1 MHKRDFN
8 KFLMGAG
15 AMGMLELNLGIT
27 RAHGQTRGG
36 TLNSIVQPE
45 PPILNLAI
53 SQLTPTQM
61 VAGKI
66 FLSLLTYDV
75 NLKPLP
81 SLAKSWTISP
91 DGKTYTF
98 NLERNVKWHDGKPL
112 TSEDVLYTVKDF
124 LPITHPRAKA
134 LFGRCESITA
144 PDAFTVVF
152 KLQQPFAPFIGAFD
166 ISNLPVMPKHVYA
179 GTDVTKN
186 PANLAPIGSG
196 PFKLKEWVRGSH
208 IHLVRNEAYFKPGL
222 PHLDAII
229 YRVVPDG
236 ASRALALENGTV
248 QLTQWT
254 DLELFDAQRLG
265 KKSNLAVTTKGYE
278 YFAPIMWLEI
288 NNRTAPL
295 NDKRFRQAVMHAIDR
310 NFIKDKI
317 LYGFGKVA
325 TGPVNSKTKFYEPNV
340 RKYDYSIDKAKAL
353 LDEMGL
359 KPDDKGVRARVKLP
373 VSPYGEM
380 VQRTCEYIR
389 QSLAKVGIAVT
400 LESTDPGS
408 YTQRIS
414 NWDYDMNLSWLYQ
427 FGDPALG
434 VTRNYVTSN
443 IRKILFTNTVGYSNP
458 EVDRI
463 AEEAAVE
470 IDEAK
475 RGALYSQMQ
484 KLIVEDVPIAWLVE
498 MEFPTIYDKRIENLV
513 TTAIGIHES
522 FDTVSFKA

>member
-1 MHKRDFN
+1 MKKREFN
-8 KFLMGAG
+8 KFLFAAS
-15 AMGMLELNLGIT
+15 AMGLVEIPLGIT
-27 RAHGQTRGG
+27 SAHGQTRGG
-36 TLNSIVQPE
+36 TLNAIIQPE
-45 PPILNLAI
+45 PPILNLAV
-53 SQLTPTQM
+53 SQLTPTQT
-61 VAGKI
+61 VSGKI
-66 FLSLLTYDV
+66 FLSLLTYDAD
-75 NLKPLP
+75 LKPLP

-98 NLERNVKWHDGKPL
+98 NLEPNVKWHDGKPL
-112 TSEDVLYTVKDF
+112 TSDDVLYTVMEF
-124 LPITHPRAKA
+124 LPITHSRAKA
-134 LFGRCESITA
+134 IFGRCESITA
-144 PDAFTVVF
+144 PDAHTVVF
-152 KLQQPFAPFIGAFD
+152 TLAEPFGPFIGAFD
-166 ISNLPVMPKHVYA
+166 ISNLPVMPKHIYA

-186 PANLAPIGSG
+186 PANLNPIGSG

-208 IHLVRNEAYFKPGL
+208 IHLVRNEDYFKPGL
-222 PHLDAII
+222 PYLDAII

-254 DLELFDAQRLG
+254 DLELFDAQKLS

-288 NNRTAPL
+288 NNRAAPFS
-295 NDKRFRQAVMHAIDR
+295 DKRFRQAVLHAIDR

-325 TGPVNSKTKFYEPNV
+325 TGPVNSRTKFYEPNV
-340 RKYDYSIDKAKAL
+340 RKYEFSIAKANAL

-359 KPDDKGVRARVKLP
+359 KPDARGVRVTARLP

-380 VQRTCEYIR
+380 VQRSCEYIR
-389 QSLAKVGIAVT
+389 QSLAKIGVAVV

-408 YTQRIS
+408 YAQRIS
-414 NWDYDMNLSWLYQ
+414 NWDYELNLSWLYQ

-458 EVDRI
+458 EVDRL
-463 AEEAAVE
+463 AEAAAVVV
-470 IDEAK
+470 DDAK
-475 RGALYSQMQ
+475 RGALYSEMQ
-484 KLIVEDVPIAWLVE
+484 KLLVEDVPIAWLVE
-498 MEFPTIYDKRIENLV
+498 MEFPTIYDKRIQNLV

-522 FDTVSFKA
+522 FDTVYFKA